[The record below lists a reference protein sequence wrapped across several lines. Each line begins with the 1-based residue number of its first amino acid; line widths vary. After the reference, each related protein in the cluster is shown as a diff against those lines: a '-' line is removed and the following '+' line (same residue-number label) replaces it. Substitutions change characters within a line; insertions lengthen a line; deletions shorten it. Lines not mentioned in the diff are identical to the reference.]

1 MRLVTS
7 AEVRAAALVGAL
19 LLGACSGNGGS
30 SGSGGS
36 PGSGGA
42 SPGSGGTTSGSG
54 GTNAGT
60 GGTTAGTGGIVGT
73 GGVNVGSGGAT
84 ATGGRGGAVGNTGGR
99 GGAGGAKSAG
109 GTNGTGGTSGAT
121 GGSAGGTGAAVPS
134 AGCGQATTLKSG
146 TATIDVSGTSRTYIL
161 QIPSNYDPSKP
172 YKLIFGFHWL
182 GGSASDV
189 ASGTIIGGAYYG
201 LSSRS
206 AGSAILVAPDGLP
219 DASQNNNKGWPNTN
233 GQDVA
238 FVKAMLQQ
246 FESNLCIDQSRIFST
261 GFSYGGIFSLTLG
274 CQMSN
279 VFRAIAPESGE
290 FFGSCN
296 SNGGPVAVWQAQGD
310 SDTTVPPANAQSA
323 NNYFVTKNHCSTQTT
338 AVSPSPCVTY
348 QGCDSGYPVTW
359 CEFSGGH
366 MPWSQAPDPVWAFFN
381 QF

>member
-1 MRLVTS
+1 M
-7 AEVRAAALVGAL
+7 VR
-19 LLGACSGNGGS
+19 
-30 SGSGGS
+30 
-36 PGSGGA
+36 
-42 SPGSGGTTSGSG
+42 
-54 GTNAGT
+54 
-60 GGTTAGTGGIVGT
+60 
-73 GGVNVGSGGAT
+73 
-84 ATGGRGGAVGNTGGR
+84 
-99 GGAGGAKSAG
+99 
-109 GTNGTGGTSGAT
+109 
-121 GGSAGGTGAAVPS
+121 S

-161 QIPSNYDPSKP
+161 QIPSNYDSSKP

-182 GGSASDV
+182 GGNATDV
-189 ASGTIIGGAYYG
+189 ASGTITGGAYYG

-274 CQMSN
+274 CEMSN

-290 FFGSCN
+290 FFGSCRTK
-296 SNGGPVAVWQAQGD
+296 GGPVAVWQSQGD
-310 SDTTVPPANAQSA
+310 SDTTVPPANAQAA
-323 NNYFVTKNHCSTQTT
+323 NNYFATTNHCTTQTT

-366 MPWSQAPDPVWAFFN
+366 TPWSQAPDPVWAFFN

>member
-7 AEVRAAALVGAL
+7 AEARAAALVGAL
-19 LLGACSGNGGS
+19 LLGACSGNSGS

-42 SPGSGGTTSGSG
+42 NPGSGGTTSGTG
-54 GTNAGT
+54 GTNSGT
-60 GGTTAGTGGIVGT
+60 GGTNAGTGGIVGT
-73 GGVNVGSGGAT
+73 GGVNTGTGGVT
-84 ATGGRGGAVGNTGGR
+84 ASGGRGGTVGNTGGR
-99 GGAGGAKSAG
+99 GGVGGARS
-109 GTNGTGGTSGAT
+109 TGGVNGSGGASSAT
-121 GGSAGGTGAAVPS
+121 GGSGGTGAAVPS

-161 QIPSNYDPSKP
+161 QIPSNYDSSKP

-182 GGSASDV
+182 GGSATDV
-189 ASGTIIGGAYYG
+189 ASGSIIGGAYYG

-233 GQDVA
+233 GQDIA

-290 FFGSCN
+290 FFGNCN

-323 NNYFVTKNHCSTQTT
+323 NNYFVGKNHCSTQTT

>member
-1 MRLVTS
+1 MRLVRS
-7 AEVRAAALVGAL
+7 AEARAAALVGAL
-19 LLGACSGNGGS
+19 FLGACSGNGGS
-30 SGSGGS
+30 SGGSGGS
-36 PGSGGA
+36 LTGGGGTNR
-42 SPGSGGTTSGSG
+42 GSGGTSAGSGGTKAGTG

-60 GGTTAGTGGIVGT
+60 GGTGGMNTGTGG
-73 GGVNVGSGGAT
+73 
-84 ATGGRGGAVGNTGGR
+84 
-99 GGAGGAKSAG
+99 
-109 GTNGTGGTSGAT
+109 T
-121 GGSAGGTGAAVPS
+121 GGSAGGNAGAMPS
-134 AGCGQATTLKSG
+134 AGCGQATTLQSG

-189 ASGTIIGGAYYG
+189 ASGSIIGGAYYG

-219 DASQNNNKGWPNTN
+219 DPSQNNNKGWPNTN

>member
-1 MRLVTS
+1 
-7 AEVRAAALVGAL
+7 VR
-19 LLGACSGNGGS
+19 
-30 SGSGGS
+30 
-36 PGSGGA
+36 
-42 SPGSGGTTSGSG
+42 
-54 GTNAGT
+54 
-60 GGTTAGTGGIVGT
+60 
-73 GGVNVGSGGAT
+73 
-84 ATGGRGGAVGNTGGR
+84 
-99 GGAGGAKSAG
+99 
-109 GTNGTGGTSGAT
+109 
-121 GGSAGGTGAAVPS
+121 S

-161 QIPSNYDPSKP
+161 QIPSNYDSSKP

-182 GGSASDV
+182 GGNATDV
-189 ASGTIIGGAYYG
+189 ASGNIIGGPYYG

-219 DASQNNNKGWPNTN
+219 DASQNNSKGWPNTN

-261 GFSYGGIFSLTLG
+261 GFSYGGIFSLVLG
-274 CQMSN
+274 CEMSN

-290 FFGSCN
+290 FFGSCRTK
-296 SNGGPVAVWQAQGD
+296 GGPVAVWQAQGD
-310 SDTTVPPANAQSA
+310 SDPTVQPANAQSA
-323 NNYFVTKNHCSTQTT
+323 NNYFVTMNHCTTQTT

>member
-7 AEVRAAALVGAL
+7 AEARAAALIGAL
-19 LLGACSGNGGS
+19 FLGACSGSGGS
-30 SGSGGS
+30 SDGSGGS
-36 PGSGGA
+36 PGSGGT
-42 SPGSGGTTSGSG
+42 SSGSGGTSSGAG

-60 GGTTAGTGGIVGT
+60 GGVIGTGGLNTGT
-73 GGVNVGSGGAT
+73 GGAT
-84 ATGGRGGAVGNTGGR
+84 ASGGRVGTGGR
-99 GGAGGAKSAG
+99 GGAGGAKS
-109 GTNGTGGTSGAT
+109 TGGTIGSGGASSAT
-121 GGSAGGTGAAVPS
+121 GGSAGGAAGAVPS

-219 DASQNNNKGWPNTN
+219 DPSQNNSKGWPNTN

-274 CQMSN
+274 CEMSD
-279 VFRAIAPESGE
+279 VFRAVAPESGE
-290 FFGSCN
+290 FFGSCRTK
-296 SNGGPVAVWQAQGD
+296 GGPVAVWQAQGD
-310 SDTTVPPANAQSA
+310 SDTTVPPANAQAA
-323 NNYFVTKNHCSTQTT
+323 NNYFATTNHCSTQTT

>member
-1 MRLVTS
+1 MRLATG
-7 AEVRAAALVGAL
+7 AEARAVVLVGAL
-19 LLGACSGNGGS
+19 VLGGCSGNSSSSGGAGGSLSGSGGAASGTGGITSGSGGATGTGGAS
-30 SGSGGS
+30 SGSGG
-36 PGSGGA
+36 
-42 SPGSGGTTSGSG
+42 
-54 GTNAGT
+54 
-60 GGTTAGTGGIVGT
+60 TTAV
-73 GGVNVGSGGAT
+73 
-84 ATGGRGGAVGNTGGR
+84 GGRGGASGGSGGR
-99 GGAGGAKSAG
+99 GGAAGATSSGGA
-109 GTNGTGGTSGAT
+109 TGTGA
-121 GGSAGGTGAAVPS
+121 GGSAGGAKGATLS
-134 AGCGQATTLKSG
+134 AGCGQAATLQSG

-161 QIPSNYDPSKP
+161 SIPSNYDSSKP

-182 GGSASDV
+182 GGSATDV
-189 ASGTIIGGAYYG
+189 ASGNIIGGPYYG
-201 LSSRS
+201 LQSRS

-219 DASQNNNKGWPNTN
+219 DPNQNNNKGWPNTN
-233 GQDVA
+233 GQDIA
-238 FVKAMLQQ
+238 FVKAMLQL

-290 FFGSCN
+290 FFGNCTAS
-296 SNGGPVAVWQAQGD
+296 GAGPVAVWQSQGD

-338 AVSPSPCVTY
+338 AVSPSPCVAY

>member
-1 MRLVTS
+1 MNLSQRSVIFAL
-7 AEVRAAALVGAL
+7 AAFGLAL
-19 LLGACSGNGGS
+19 SGGC
-30 SGSGGS
+30 SGGS
-36 PGSGGA
+36 TTGPGGSTSSGAGGQ
-42 SPGSGGTTSGSG
+42 SPGSGGTTGSG
-54 GTNAGT
+54 GITGG
-60 GGTTAGTGGIVGT
+60 GGTTA
-73 GGVNVGSGGAT
+73 SGGAT
-84 ATGGRGGAVGNTGGR
+84 GSGGRGGGAGTNASGGR
-99 GGAGGAKSAG
+99 GGTAGAITAGGGGAG
-109 GTNGTGGTSGAT
+109 AGT
-121 GGSAGGTGAAVPS
+121 GGSAGGSAGATPS
-134 AGCGQATTLKSG
+134 AGCGQAATLQSG

-161 QIPSNYDPSKP
+161 QLPANYDPTKA

-189 ASGTIIGGAYYG
+189 ASGTIIGGPYYG
-201 LSSRS
+201 LQSRS
-206 AGSAILVAPDGLP
+206 AGTAILVAPDGLP
-219 DASQNNNKGWPNTN
+219 DPSQNNNKGWPNTN

-238 FVKAMLQQ
+238 FVKAMLQL
-246 FESNLCIDQSRIFST
+246 FESSLCIDQSRIFST

-290 FFGSCN
+290 FFGSCTA
-296 SNGGPVAVWQAQGD
+296 NGGPVAVWQSQGD

-323 NNYFVTKNHCSTQTT
+323 NNYFVTRNHCTTQTT
-338 AVSPSPCVTY
+338 PVSPSPCVAY

>member
-7 AEVRAAALVGAL
+7 AEARAAALVGAL
-19 LLGACSGNGGS
+19 FLGACSSNSGS

-36 PGSGGA
+36 PGSGGE
-42 SPGSGGTTSGSG
+42 SPGTGGASSGTGGIGT
-54 GTNAGT
+54 GT
-60 GGTTAGTGGIVGT
+60 GGTNAGTGGIVGT
-73 GGVNVGSGGAT
+73 GGTNTGTGGVT
-84 ATGGRGGAVGNTGGR
+84 ATGGRIGTGGR
-99 GGAGGAKSAG
+99 GGVGGAKS
-109 GTNGTGGTSGAT
+109 TGGTTGSGGASSAT
-121 GGSAGGTGAAVPS
+121 GGSGGAGAVVLS

-161 QIPSNYDPSKP
+161 QIPSNYDSSKP

-182 GGSASDV
+182 GGNATDV
-189 ASGTIIGGAYYG
+189 ASGNIIGGPYYG

-219 DASQNNNKGWPNTN
+219 DASQNNSKGWPNTN

-274 CQMSN
+274 CEMSN

-290 FFGSCN
+290 FFGSCRTK
-296 SNGGPVAVWQAQGD
+296 GGPVAVWQSQGD
-310 SDTTVPPANAQSA
+310 SDTTVPPANAQAA
-323 NNYFVTKNHCSTQTT
+323 NNYFATTNHCTTQST

>member
-1 MRLVTS
+1 MRLARG
-7 AEVRAAALVGAL
+7 AEARTVVLVGAL
-19 LLGACSGNGGS
+19 VLGACSGNRSS
-30 SGSGGS
+30 SGGTGGS
-36 PGSGGA
+36 P
-42 SPGSGGTTSGSG
+42 SGSG

-60 GGTTAGTGGIVGT
+60 GGASATGGSIGTGGASS
-73 GGVNVGSGGAT
+73 GSGGTT
-84 ATGGRGGAVGNTGGR
+84 AVGGRGGANGGSGGR
-99 GGAGGAKSAG
+99 GGGAGAKSAG
-109 GTNGTGGTSGAT
+109 GTVGTGGAGT
-121 GGSAGGTGAAVPS
+121 GSDGSAGGSTGTMPS
-134 AGCGQATTLKSG
+134 AGCGQATTLQSG
-146 TATIDVSGTSRTYIL
+146 TATIDVAGTSRTYIL
-161 QIPSNYDPSKP
+161 YIPSNYDPGRP

-189 ASGTIIGGAYYG
+189 ASGTIIGGPYYG
-201 LSSRS
+201 LESRS

-219 DASQNNNKGWPNTN
+219 DPNQNDDKGWPNTN

-238 FVKAMLQQ
+238 FVKAMLQL

-290 FFGSCN
+290 FFGSCTA
-296 SNGGPVAVWQAQGD
+296 SGAGPVAVWQAQGD

-323 NNYFVTKNHCSTQTT
+323 NNYFVTQNHCSTQTT
-338 AVSPSPCVTY
+338 PVSPSPCVAY
-348 QGCDSGYPVTW
+348 QGCDTGYPVTW

-366 MPWSQAPDPVWAFFN
+366 MPWTQAPDPVWAFFN

>member
-1 MRLVTS
+1 MRLATGTE
-7 AEVRAAALVGAL
+7 ARAVFLVGAL
-19 LLGACSGNGGS
+19 VLGGGCSGNGASSGGTGGS
-30 SGSGGS
+30 PSGSGGAT
-36 PGSGGA
+36 SGT
-42 SPGSGGTTSGSG
+42 GGIASGSG
-54 GTNAGT
+54 GTN
-60 GGTTAGTGGIVGT
+60 
-73 GGVNVGSGGAT
+73 VGSGGVSGAS
-84 ATGGRGGAVGNTGGR
+84 GGRGGGAGATSSGGTTGT
-99 GGAGGAKSAG
+99 GAGGSAAG
-109 GTNGTGGTSGAT
+109 STGAT
-121 GGSAGGTGAAVPS
+121 PS
-134 AGCGQATTLKSG
+134 AGCGQATTLQSG

-161 QIPSNYDPSKP
+161 SIPSNYDSSKP
-172 YKLIFGFHWL
+172 YKPIFGFHWL
-182 GGSASDV
+182 GGSATDV
-189 ASGTIIGGAYYG
+189 ASGTIIGGPYYG
-201 LSSRS
+201 LQSRS

-219 DASQNNNKGWPNTN
+219 DPNQNNSKGWPNTN
-233 GQDVA
+233 GQDIA
-238 FVKAMLQQ
+238 FVKAMLQL

-290 FFGSCN
+290 FFGSCTA
-296 SNGGPVAVWQAQGD
+296 SGAGPVAVWQSQGD

-338 AVSPSPCVTY
+338 AVSPSPCVAY

>member
-1 MRLVTS
+1 VT
-7 AEVRAAALVGAL
+7 G
-19 LLGACSGNGGS
+19 
-30 SGSGGS
+30 
-36 PGSGGA
+36 
-42 SPGSGGTTSGSG
+42 
-54 GTNAGT
+54 
-60 GGTTAGTGGIVGT
+60 
-73 GGVNVGSGGAT
+73 
-84 ATGGRGGAVGNTGGR
+84 
-99 GGAGGAKSAG
+99 
-109 GTNGTGGTSGAT
+109 T
-121 GGSAGGTGAAVPS
+121 GGSAGAMPS
-134 AGCGQATTLKSG
+134 AGCGKAATLQSG

-161 QIPSNYDPSKP
+161 KIPDNYDPSRA

-182 GGSASDV
+182 GGNATDV
-189 ASGTIIGGAYYG
+189 ASGTIIGGPYYG
-201 LSSRS
+201 LQSRS

-238 FVKAMLQQ
+238 FVKAMLQL
-246 FESNLCIDQSRIFST
+246 FESNLCVDQSRIFST

-290 FFGSCN
+290 FFGSCTA
-296 SNGGPVAVWQAQGD
+296 SGAGPVAVWQAQGD
-310 SDTTVPPANAQSA
+310 SDTTVPPTNAQSA

-338 AVSPSPCVTY
+338 PVSPSPCVAY
-348 QGCDSGYPVTW
+348 QGCDSGYPVVW

>member
-1 MRLVTS
+1 MRLATR
-7 AEVRAAALVGAL
+7 AEARAAALVGAL
-19 LLGACSGNGGS
+19 LLGACSGSAGSSGGTGGS
-30 SGSGGS
+30 ST
-36 PGSGGA
+36 GSGGA
-42 SPGSGGTTSGSG
+42 TSGSG
-54 GTNAGT
+54 GTSLGGGGTNAGSGGGGAGATST
-60 GGTTAGTGGIVGT
+60 GGTTGSGGVGSGTGG
-73 GGVNVGSGGAT
+73 S
-84 ATGGRGGAVGNTGGR
+84 
-99 GGAGGAKSAG
+99 
-109 GTNGTGGTSGAT
+109 T
-121 GGSAGGTGAAVPS
+121 GGSTGATPS

-189 ASGTIIGGAYYG
+189 ASGNIIGGAYYG

-219 DASQNNNKGWPNTN
+219 DPSQNNNKGWPNTN

-238 FVKAMLQQ
+238 FVKAVLQL

-274 CQMSN
+274 CEMSD

-290 FFGSCN
+290 LFGSCRTK
-296 SNGGPVAVWQAQGD
+296 GGPVAVWQAQGD
-310 SDTTVPPANAQSA
+310 SDTTVPPASAQSA
-323 NNYFVTKNHCSTQTT
+323 NNYFVTTNHCSAQTT

-348 QGCDSGYPVTW
+348 QGCDAGYPVTW